1 MKQQSSGK
9 GFAVLSTASVVCKIL
24 SLIYLPLQTWVV
36 GDSGNGIIGIGMRL
50 YTFIYALTNAGLPL
64 VISKFVSEQLAVGD
78 YRSAHKTFRSAFIVM
93 MSIGVLSTVL
103 MFSCADWIAV
113 AYCHTPQAAL
123 MLRTISPTFLFTAV
137 SCSLRG
143 YSQGRHDMTP
153 TAISQV
159 IEQAFNTV
167 FTVSFIVLFSEYAR
181 HLHADGQSYAAA
193 GSAVGTVMGAVSSAV
208 VLGFLFLVVHRREYE
223 EEIRHQT
230 YDGPVI
236 ATSTIYRQIIRYSI
250 PAIISTIASSGIDLI
265 DTNSVVWMLGA
276 GGYSQTA
283 ATALFGIYTYK
294 YQRVMTLATMFV
306 APMVT
311 AMIPAL
317 SSALARDDHK
327 YFRYKILESYKLIFI
342 TIMPIVA
349 GLMFLAKPILTVIFI
364 HHNAG
369 SSLVLAGTWI
379 AVLVAIQTIQSG
391 ILMSMGHTLVSPVT
405 TIIGIAAKVLCNYLL
420 IRVPSVNIYGAVLG
434 NALVWVIAIVL
445 NAVYIHRAVGHRLP
459 YMRYLIVPG
468 AVSLVMGVVA
478 RGVYEVFDRGIGLV
492 LHRGAVAVN
501 DFSTV
506 VAVAVGALVYVTMM
520 IKTGAV
526 RASDID
532 KMPMGGKLRRYLSR
546 LRFLHK
552 ELAVPADKSPEA

>member
-93 MSIGVLSTVL
+93 MSIGAISTIL
-103 MFSCADWIAV
+103 TFSFADWIAV
-113 AYCHTPQAAL
+113 AYCHTPQAAM
-123 MLRTISPTFLFTAV
+123 MLRTISPTFLFTSV

-143 YSQGRHDMTP
+143 YYQGRHDMTP
-153 TAISQV
+153 TAASQV

-167 FTVSFIVLFSEYAR
+167 FTVSFIMLFSAYAL
-181 HLHADGQSYAAA
+181 HLRADRETYAAA

-208 VLGFLFLVVHRREYE
+208 VLSFLFLVVHRREYE
-223 EEIRHQT
+223 SELREQT

-250 PAIISTIASSGIDLI
+250 PAIISTISASGIDLI
-265 DTNSVVWMLGA
+265 DTNSVVWMLHV
-276 GGYSQTA
+276 GGYTQTA

-306 APMVT
+306 SPMVT
-311 AMIPAL
+311 AMIPSL
-317 SSALARDDHK
+317 SSALARNDRR

-342 TIMPIVA
+342 TIMPIIA
-349 GLMFLAKPILTVIFI
+349 GLMFLAQPILTVIFI

-369 SSLVLAGTWI
+369 SELVLAGTWI
-379 AVLVAIQTIQSG
+379 AVLVAVQTIQSG

-405 TIIGIAAKVLCNYLL
+405 TIIGIAAKILCNYLL
-420 IRVPSVNIYGAVLG
+420 IRIPSVNIYGAILG
-434 NALVWVIAIVL
+434 NGLVWIIAIAL
-445 NAVYIHRAVGHRLP
+445 NAVFIQRAVGRRLP
-459 YMRYLIVPG
+459 YMRYMIVPG
-468 AVSLVMGVVA
+468 AVSLAMGLAA
-478 RGVYEVFDRGIGLV
+478 RGVYELLDRGIGLV
-492 LHRGAVAVN
+492 IHRGVALN
-501 DFSTV
+501 DFSTL
-506 VAVAVGALVYVTMM
+506 VAAAVGALVYITLMV
-520 IKTGAV
+520 KTRAV
-526 RASDID
+526 GPADIE
-532 KMPMGGKLRRYLSR
+532 KMPMGKKLRQYMSR
-546 LRFLHK
+546 LRFLRK
-552 ELAVPADKSPEA
+552 ELEGPAGEDRADA